1 MARTEIPHR
10 DKAPA
15 ASHATLDAVG
25 KALGFV
31 PNLHRLLAKSPNALA
46 GWLGLMSNL
55 AKTLDA
61 KTRDG
66 IALAVSGVSDCDY
79 CLHAHAYVAS
89 TFSKLSREE
98 IALNRQA
105 HSSDPKKDAAVQ
117 FAKKV
122 IEQRGKVS
130 DEDFAAVKAAG
141 FSDEQVLEIVSLSAQ
156 FLMTNFVN
164 NVFQT
169 DVDFPLMDRPEEA
182 TAKS

>member
-25 KALGFV
+25 KALGFI

-66 IALAVSGVSDCDY
+66 IALAVSGVSDCEY
-79 CLHAHAYVAS
+79 CLQSHAYVAS

-98 IALNRQA
+98 ISLNRRG
-105 HSSDPKKDAAVQ
+105 HSGDSKRDAAVQ

-122 IEQRGKVS
+122 TEQRGKVS

-141 FSDEQVLEIVSLSAQ
+141 FSDEQILEIVSLSAQ

-169 DVDFPLMDRPEEA
+169 DVDFPEMAEPETPEVK
-182 TAKS
+182 T